1 MVHVGQAVPH
11 RHAGIFRQVL
21 HRLLVKAP
29 VLDAV
34 KEPAQDPG
42 AILQALLLAHLAA
55 GRVQIGDVGPLLG
68 GRHLEGAAGAGGG
81 LLKEQDNVLALQGR
95 IADAG
100 SPLALEIVAQVQQ
113 IPDLL
118 GRQVHEGEE
127 GFSFQINCHVSLLI
141 NE

>member
-1 MVHVGQAVPH
+1 MHNIWYGNS
-11 RHAGIFRQVL
+11 RHL
-21 HRLLVKAP
+21 NH
-29 VLDAV
+29 
-34 KEPAQDPG
+34 
-42 AILQALLLAHLAA
+42 ILWN
-55 GRVQIGDVGPLLG
+55 LG